1 MTLATLPGPPGAG
14 WGLPVLPGPDW
25 PGVRCLAT
33 TRAGGVS
40 VAPFDALNL
49 GFNTRD
55 NAQHAAENR
64 RRLQAC
70 LPGPVVWLDQV
81 HGTTVADAGA
91 LGSNAS
97 RPVADAVVT
106 TATGRVLGI
115 LTADCLPVVIVDAQA
130 RALGVAHAGW
140 RGLAAGV
147 LEATLD
153 ALRARV
159 PGAHHW
165 QAWVGPGISQAHFEV
180 GDEVR
185 QAFLSH
191 HPDAAECFLPGV
203 RAGKWMA
210 DLAAL
215 ARQRLMAAGVQHVA
229 LSGACTF
236 AQADRYYSYRRSPE
250 TGRQAT
256 VAWLTGSDLP

>member
-1 MTLATLPGPPGAG
+1 MTLSAVQGPAPSA
-14 WGLPVLPGPDW
+14 WGLPVLQGPDW

-33 TRAGGVS
+33 TRSGGVS
-40 VAPFDALNL
+40 AAPFDALNL

-55 NAQHAAENR
+55 NAHHAAENR

-81 HGTTVADAGA
+81 HGTTVADADA
-91 LGSNAS
+91 LGPNAS

-106 TATGRVLGI
+106 TVPRRVLGI

-159 PGAHHW
+159 SGARYW

-180 GDEVR
+180 GDDVR

-191 HPDAAECFLPGV
+191 HPGAAEYFQPGV

-210 DLAAL
+210 DLPAL
-215 ARQRLMAAGVQHVA
+215 ARQRQLAAGVQQIA